1 MLSNYFGVIISS
13 FKKGF
18 VYKVDNLLS
27 IVNRIIEVSVL
38 IFIWTAIYGDNVSI
52 NGMNLKTL
60 IIYYAIA
67 YSLGHIMT
75 WGINE
80 YMSSSIKNG
89 RINME
94 LLYPI
99 DYIKYFFCYKLG
111 NVLRQ
116 LIVIS
121 IPTFIILLILYN
133 IHLSFNL
140 INILF
145 FLLITF
151 LSVIIIF
158 FIEFIFGLMAFYTTS
173 GWGLQVLKKSI
184 VTILSGAIAP
194 IQFFPLVIVKI
205 LKILPFSDLVYSPIT
220 TLLGMNS
227 FSNIYTILLRQLIW
241 IVVLYIVSKI
251 IYNKAIKNVTIYGG

>member
-1 MLSNYFGVIISS
+1 MLNNYFGVIKSS
-13 FKKGF
+13 FRKGF
-18 VYKVDNLLS
+18 VYKIDNLLS

-38 IFIWTAIYGDNVSI
+38 IFIWTAIYGNNVSI
-52 NGMNLKTL
+52 NGMNLQTL
-60 IIYYAIA
+60 IIYYSIS

-94 LLYPI
+94 LLYPM
-99 DYIKYFFCYKLG
+99 DYLKYFFCYKLG

-116 LIVIS
+116 LLVIS
-121 IPTFIILLILYN
+121 IPTFVVLIVVFSIN
-133 IHLSFNL
+133 LSFNL

-151 LSVIIIF
+151 LSILIIY

-173 GWGLQVLKKSI
+173 GWGLQVLKKSL

-194 IQFFPLVIVKI
+194 IEFFPSIIAKI
-205 LKILPFSDLVYSPIT
+205 INVLPFVDLIYSPTT
-220 TLLGMNS
+220 TLLGLNS
-227 FSNIYTILLRQLIW
+227 IDIIMIIILRQLIW
-241 IVVLYIVSKI
+241 IIALFIISKI